1 MNVKFESE
9 QLQHLQRASDL
20 DGRLASFQFRQEP
33 NPNARHA
40 RRVAVTV
47 SMDDLQKYMDPSKY
61 TGCAAHQVDR
71 FLQEVIQPILD
82 ANAELLGEKAE
93 ITV

>member
-1 MNVKFESE
+1 VHEKIRELSMQAGKRVKEE
-9 QLQHLQRASDL
+9 GL
-20 DGRLASFQFRQEP
+20 DNNLLELIAEDPDF
-33 NPNARHA
+33 H
-40 RRVAVTV
+40 V